1 MNYLPQMYKALV
13 PVAVGATLSLLS
25 YFNMTATMTLEEA
38 LTLMFMSLATS
49 VAVYIVP
56 NKE

>member
-1 MNYLPQMYKALV
+1 MYKALV